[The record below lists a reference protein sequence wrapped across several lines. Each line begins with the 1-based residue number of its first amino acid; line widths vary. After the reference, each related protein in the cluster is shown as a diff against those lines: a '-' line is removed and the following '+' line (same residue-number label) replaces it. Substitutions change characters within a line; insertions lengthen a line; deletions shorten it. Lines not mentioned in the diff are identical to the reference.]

1 MQISHK
7 LIVFVKF
14 YINLYHNKNAPT
26 SLYKIFAVYD
36 YIISLFVQMILTNR
50 RSARDHVT
58 FKYFKTNSRQYIGSI
73 LSIPSTLDSHLLLAQ
88 ITVHVIKTQQYY
100 YNHY

>member
-1 MQISHK
+1 MLPLRFI
-7 LIVFVKF
+7 KF
-14 YINLYHNKNAPT
+14 C
-26 SLYKIFAVYD
+26 SLHD

-58 FKYFKTNSRQYIGSI
+58 DKYFKTNSRQYI
-73 LSIPSTLDSHLLLAQ
+73 HLLLNSVYIDSICIAQ